1 LLLAHLKFLKKKLK
15 KQKQL
20 NKFKIELSDKN
31 VRLFYTLNQL
41 GIMNKNRD
49 LKLHCMAI
57 GSLPHKDFNSAMQI
71 VKRNFSL
78 IPFWPQLAKLNK
90 NEDMIV
96 QYLENM
102 PGLVVDLDA
111 EKIYLENETDE
122 FFEQLENLFLDYEEI
137 TLNKDVGALDKYAI
151 TEQYSSTFKPFLDI
165 VKDTKP
171 KYAKGQVVGPFT
183 LATTL
188 TNRENKCAFYDETLR
203 EMVVKTLALKA
214 LWQIKEIKNANS
226 STIPIIFI
234 DEPSI
239 SQLGTSAFITVT
251 KEDVIEIIKA
261 VSDLIKENGALS
273 AIHCCGKCDW
283 TVPIEC
289 GVDIINFDGYAF
301 AQNLSLFSEEL
312 KPFLQNGGLI
322 AWGIVPTL
330 DKDALEQANIDTM
343 VEKFDEAIDYLVK
356 KGIDKSLLINNSM
369 VTPSCG
375 AGSLTVE
382 LSEKAMNLTRE
393 LSLKLK
399 EKMERNK

>member
-1 LLLAHLKFLKKKLK
+1 MLLAHLKFLKKKLK

-20 NKFKIELSDKN
+20 NKFRIELSDKN

-49 LKLHCMAI
+49 LKLNCMAI

-203 EMVVKTLALKA
+203 EIVVKTLALKA

-261 VSDLIKENGALS
+261 VSDLIK
-273 AIHCCGKCDW
+273 
-283 TVPIEC
+283 
-289 GVDIINFDGYAF
+289 
-301 AQNLSLFSEEL
+301 
-312 KPFLQNGGLI
+312 
-322 AWGIVPTL
+322 
-330 DKDALEQANIDTM
+330 
-343 VEKFDEAIDYLVK
+343 
-356 KGIDKSLLINNSM
+356 
-369 VTPSCG
+369 
-375 AGSLTVE
+375 
-382 LSEKAMNLTRE
+382 
-393 LSLKLK
+393 
-399 EKMERNK
+399 